1 MTLPVRVVLVET
13 HGLQNLGAVARLLDN
28 FEVQDWVLVRPK
40 CSPSDPEALAYATGM
55 SARRLESVRVVP
67 DLAEALREVR
77 VSVAFSEKSAFRKE
91 PTRACLQDLEG
102 WIRSHSHSE
111 NATEAAPEIA
121 LVFGNERN
129 GLTAEDIEQCSHVVR
144 LQASSS
150 LESMNLSHAVA
161 VVLSRLFEAWSSVS
175 SPQRSQQEASQPQEP
190 APHGEREALYEHLRE
205 LLQALELDRGGGPYR
220 LLATLRRALERAL
233 LRPNEV
239 KAFRSI
245 CSRGIQKVS
254 GLSARRD

>member
-102 WIRSHSHSE
+102 WIRSYSHSE

-129 GLTAEDIEQCSHVVR
+129 GLTAEDIEECSHVLR
-144 LQASSS
+144 LHASSS

-161 VVLSRLFEAWSSVS
+161 VVLSRLFEARTSAGT
-175 SPQRSQQEASQPQEP
+175 SPSSQQAPSQQLQ
-190 APHGEREALYEHLRE
+190 AATQGEREAFYEHLRE
-205 LLQALELDRGGGPYR
+205 LLQALELDRGGGPDR
-220 LLATLRRALERAL
+220 LLSTLRMALERAL

-245 CSRGIQKVS
+245 CSRGIQKLTS
-254 GLSARRD
+254 

>member
-13 HGLQNLGAVARLLDN
+13 HGLQNLCAVARLLDN
-28 FEVQDWVLVRPK
+28 FEVQDWVLVSPK
-40 CSPSDPEALAYATGM
+40 CSPSDPEALAYATGI

-67 DLAEALREVR
+67 DLASALREVR

-102 WIRSHSHSE
+102 WIRSRSHSE
-111 NATEAAPEIA
+111 NATEGAPEIA

-129 GLTAEDIEQCSHVVR
+129 GLSAEDIEGCTHVVR
-144 LQASSS
+144 LSVSSS

-161 VVLSRLFEAWSSVS
+161 IVLSRLFEAGGRASGPGIGAPFSSNDAL
-175 SPQRSQQEASQPQEP
+175 QA
-190 APHGEREALYEHLRE
+190 APHGEREAFYEHLRE
-205 LLQALELDRGGGPYR
+205 FLQALELDRGGGPDR

-233 LRPNEV
+233 LRSNEV

-245 CSRGIQKVS
+245 CSRGIQKLTS
-254 GLSARRD
+254 